1 MGRFSKHQRAMLV
14 KNANVV
20 RLTGSHIV
28 YTDDFI
34 IRALKLNSEG
44 IHANTI
50 FLEAGFDPD
59 FFRPYYFRD
68 RIKRWRKRTPES
80 FLSWREKRGRSK
92 LKKNF
97 ETLENLSVEDL
108 RSIIRVQE
116 ELIGAIK
123 KKKAL
128 AKKS

>member
-1 MGRFSKHQRAMLV
+1 MDKFTRTQRAELMG
-14 KNANVV
+14 NPNVL

-28 YTDDFI
+28 YAENFI
-34 IRALKLNSEG
+34 SSALKLNSEG
-44 IHANTI
+44 VHANAI
-50 FLEAGFDPD
+50 FLDAGFDPD
-59 FFRPYYFRD
+59 FFGPYYFRD

-97 ETLENLSVEDL
+97 ETLENLNVEDL

-116 ELIGAIK
+116 QLIGAIK
-123 KKKAL
+123 KRQAL